1 MQGIFPWCPRTKTVA
16 CYINYCN
23 AVGGF
28 TIRYHG
34 FLWKPLVS
42 YDFFLLSRNYDL
54 LFPPITRAKLSPN
67 YWYRQMDHKV
77 PIRSGIGLM
86 IEVLFCFSRQATY
99 AFPMYA
105 DSSWLLRWPI
115 WTCQQQTLFAGLW
128 RSELSNTQLS
138 LDGIING
145 WVSANK
151 HIREATI
158 ILTKVALKYFIHRKD
173 LQWHIPCIQVA
184 VRRNRFVTGPILAVY
199 DMLISINGTWYQLVS
214 HRQYKC
220 WHQVISNHS
229 SL

>member
-1 MQGIFPWCPRTKTVA
+1 MI
-16 CYINYCN
+16 
-23 AVGGF
+23 
-28 TIRYHG
+28 
-34 FLWKPLVS
+34 
-42 YDFFLLSRNYDL
+42 FLLSRNYDL

-67 YWYRQMDHKV
+67 YWYREMDHKV

-86 IEVLFCFSRQATY
+86 IEVLFCFSRQTTY

-158 ILTKVALKYFIHRKD
+158 ILIKVALKYFIHRKD

-220 WHQVISNHS
+220 CHQVISNHS